1 VLTAADGGT
10 RVRFELEADVTGL
23 KRVIGPIVQK
33 TMNNE
38 VGQLDRLKRVIE
50 QR

>member
-1 VLTAADGGT
+1 
-10 RVRFELEADVTGL
+10 VRFELEADMNGL
-23 KRVIGPIVQK
+23 KRLIPSMVQK